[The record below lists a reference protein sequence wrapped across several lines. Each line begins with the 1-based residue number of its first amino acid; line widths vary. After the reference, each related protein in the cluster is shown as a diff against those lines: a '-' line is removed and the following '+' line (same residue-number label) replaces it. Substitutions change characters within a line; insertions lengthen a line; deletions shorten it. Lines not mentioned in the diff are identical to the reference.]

1 MTEAAAADPLRE
13 QVEAALH
20 HLIAGVT
27 MFPCAAVG
35 RVSASV
41 AGPIALV
48 RSLVELSLASVF
60 GAGATPSA
68 PAGPE
73 PVAPAAPQWAAVNRT
88 ADPAAAIETYPAGG
102 FAGDLADLALEGYES
117 LAASQVVA
125 RLERLQPAELERIRD
140 FEANHRGRRTI
151 LGKIEQLL
159 ARA

>member
-1 MTEAAAADPLRE
+1 
-13 QVEAALH
+13 
-20 HLIAGVT
+20 

-73 PVAPAAPQWAAVNRT
+73 PAAPAAPRSAVNRT